1 MLEWIILCETKLE
14 FAKIIQRGPRKGSWS
29 QRIEVRD
36 RDDKEATPRCEPSVP
51 TEASTSRASNRLLP
65 VLGVLSIKEY
75 PSSVRE
81 AKAIR
86 VSASKRAD
94 L

>member
-1 MLEWIILCETKLE
+1 MGFLVTTDLGSGEDSTKSAREGWQET
-14 FAKIIQRGPRKGSWS
+14 
-29 QRIEVRD
+29 
-36 RDDKEATPRCEPSVP
+36 SVP
-51 TEASTSRASNRLLP
+51 TETSTSRASNRLLP

>member
-1 MLEWIILCETKLE
+1 MGFLVTTDLGSGEVSTKSARRQET
-14 FAKIIQRGPRKGSWS
+14 
-29 QRIEVRD
+29 
-36 RDDKEATPRCEPSVP
+36 SVP
-51 TEASTSRASNRLLP
+51 TETSTSRASNRLLP

>member
-1 MLEWIILCETKLE
+1 M
-14 FAKIIQRGPRKGSWS
+14 
-29 QRIEVRD
+29 
-36 RDDKEATPRCEPSVP
+36 P

-75 PSSVRE
+75 PSSVWE

>member
-1 MLEWIILCETKLE
+1 MRETNQ
-14 FAKIIQRGPRKGSWS
+14 ARAR
-29 QRIEVRD
+29 RH
-36 RDDKEATPRCEPSVP
+36 EPSVP
-51 TEASTSRASNRLLP
+51 TEISTSRVSGRHLP
-65 VLGVLSIKEY
+65 ALGVLSIKEY
-75 PSSVRE
+75 PSSERE

>member
-1 MLEWIILCETKLE
+1 MGFLVTTDLGSKEGFDQERTRRQET
-14 FAKIIQRGPRKGSWS
+14 
-29 QRIEVRD
+29 
-36 RDDKEATPRCEPSVP
+36 SVP

>member
-1 MLEWIILCETKLE
+1 MEETNQ
-14 FAKIIQRGPRKGSWS
+14 ARAGRH
-29 QRIEVRD
+29 
-36 RDDKEATPRCEPSVP
+36 EPSVP
-51 TEASTSRASNRLLP
+51 SETSTSRASNRLLP

-75 PSSVRE
+75 PSCKRE

-86 VSASKRAD
+86 VSASERAD